1 MVLLIR
7 MRMKVRTM
15 RTVAMNVENM
25 LSLMRIKV
33 NLVMKVLRRTREIIG
48 RIMLKMVDSHSM

>member
-7 MRMKVRTM
+7 MRMKVRTK